1 MAADRFLHSPGGE
14 LRLRKVGSCLVSAV
28 LAAASSMMVFF
39 PIAVAAAAAETVAA
53 AQSQVQSTAQDS
65 SYQSSGMLI
74 DCEAAIKGSPYIPM
88 DSWIYSAVTRLNA
101 LGYARAVYLGMR
113 PWTRLSLISM
123 LKATSAEIQDAEL
136 YGDST
141 AEEAQDLYAALMQ
154 ELSSDLQTCLAN
166 RGQARMESLYSE
178 LRAISGTPL
187 HDSYHL
193 GSSIVND
200 YGRPFEN
207 GVNDYFGLSG
217 YASAGRFVLYARGEL
232 QAAPSAAGYS
242 AALAENLST
251 NVDLIPFINPA
262 TGLPYNQATIPMGPI
277 STTTVGRLME
287 AYISVN
293 LLNHAVSIGKHDEW
307 LGPGEGSA
315 MAWSTNAENI
325 YAFRIDRIEPL
336 RVPLLSRVI
345 GPLRYEFLVGSLKGH
360 TQPNEPWVHAEKLSF
375 KPTRDLEFGFERTV
389 IWGGK
394 DHVPIT
400 LHTFLRSFFSLDSV
414 HSDVKNSPQD
424 PGARFGALDFSY
436 RLPFP
441 RNWLTLY
448 TDMEAHDTV
457 SPIFAGHATYRPGL
471 YLSHFPGIAKLDLR
485 AEAVNTDSSHPSSVG
500 GRYQYY
506 EVIQKQ
512 GYTNKGQLFGDWVGR
527 EDKGGQAW
535 ITYHLNGNEWVQL
548 SMRTQ
553 KAAKDFIPG
562 GTTLSDLNVNVV
574 KRVGH
579 DFEINGDFTY
589 ERYKAPIY
597 LPGTQAVTNTSI
609 RVTWFP
615 KRSFNF

>member
-1 MAADRFLHSPGGE
+1 MFKLGTFSAAG
-14 LRLRKVGSCLVSAV
+14 LVTFANV
-28 LAAASSMMVFF
+28 
-39 PIAVAAAAAETVAA
+39 VAAFSIAAGLPLA
-53 AQSQVQSTAQDS
+53 AQSTALQHT
-65 SYQSSGMLI
+65 QLATQTGNALQ
-74 DCEAAIKGSPYIPM
+74 DCESSTNGSPYIPL
-88 DSWIYSAVTRLNA
+88 DSWIYPAVTRLNA
-101 LGYARAVYLGMR
+101 LGYTQDVYLGMR
-113 PWTRLSLISM
+113 PWTRLNLIHM
-123 LKATSAEIQDAEL
+123 LRDTSREIEDANL

-141 AEEAQDLYAALMQ
+141 ADEAQNLYAVLLR
-154 ELSSDLQTCLAN
+154 ELLPDIQDCTSP
-166 RGQARMESLYSE
+166 RGQARLESSYSL
-178 LRAISGTPL
+178 LRAITGTPL

-207 GVNDYFGLSG
+207 GLNNYSGLSG
-217 YASAGRFVLYARGEL
+217 YASAGRYLLYVRGEF
-232 QAAPSAAGYS
+232 QGAPSAAGYS
-242 AALAENLST
+242 TALAENLST
-251 NVDLIPFINPA
+251 NVDLIYFINPA
-262 TGLPYNQATIPMGPI
+262 TGLPYNQATIPRGPI
-277 STTTVGRLME
+277 PTTTVGRLME
-287 AYISVN
+287 AYLSVN
-293 LLNHAVSIGKHDEW
+293 VHNHEVSIGKHDQW

-315 MAWSTNAENI
+315 MAWSNNAENI
-325 YAFRIDRIEPL
+325 YAFQINRTEPL

-345 GPLRYEFLVGSLKGH
+345 GPIRYDFLVGSLKGH
-360 TQPNEPWVHAEKLSF
+360 TQPNDPWVHAEKLSF

-394 DHVPIT
+394 DHEPIT

-414 HSDVKNSPQD
+414 HTDIKNSPQD

-448 TDMEAHDTV
+448 TDMEAHDTP

-471 YLSHFPGIAKLDLR
+471 YLSHFPGVPKLDLR

-506 EVIQKQ
+506 ESIQKQ

-535 ITYHLNGNEWVQL
+535 ITYHLSGNEWLQL
-548 SMRTQ
+548 SLRTQ

-562 GTTLSDLNVNVV
+562 GTTLADLNFNVV
-574 KRVGH
+574 KRVGR
-579 DFEINGDFTY
+579 DFEINGTFTY

-597 LPGTQAVTNTSI
+597 LPGTQTVTNTSI
-609 RVTWFP
+609 RLTWFP
-615 KRSFNF
+615 NRSISF